1 MGEFHYRDGCLY
13 AEQVALETIAKTYGT
28 PCYVYSRAALERHWC
43 AFDAP
48 WDGWAHLVCYAVKAN
63 GNLAVLN
70 VLARLGS
77 GFDIVSAGELERVL
91 AAGGDPARVVF
102 AGVGK
107 GRDEM
112 RRALAVGIHSF
123 NVESEPELECLNE
136 VARELG
142 KPAPVSLRVNPDIP
156 AHTHPYIAT
165 GLRDSKFG
173 IPIDEA
179 PGLYARAARMNH
191 IRVHGVD
198 CHIGSQITSLQPFL
212 DAIERILE
220 LVDNLTTAGIELQ
233 YLNVGGGLGI
243 RYRDEMPPAPA
254 DYVRELR
261 ARLGHRALTVIVEP
275 GRAIAGNAGVLLTR
289 VRYLKRTSGRNFAVV
304 DAAMN
309 DLLRVSLYD
318 AWHEISPLRI
328 GGDRPPSAVYDV
340 VGPVCETSDFLG
352 KGRQLA
358 IASGDVL
365 SVWSAGAYGAVM
377 GSNYNARP
385 RAAEVMVDGAH
396 THLVARREAISDLY
410 RGEALL
416 P

>member
-1 MGEFHYRDGCLY
+1 M
-13 AEQVALETIAKTYGT
+13 
-28 PCYVYSRAALERHWC
+28 
-43 AFDAP
+43 
-48 WDGWAHLVCYAVKAN
+48 
-63 GNLAVLN
+63 
-70 VLARLGS
+70 
-77 GFDIVSAGELERVL
+77 
-91 AAGGDPARVVF
+91 
-102 AGVGK
+102 
-107 GRDEM
+107 
-112 RRALAVGIHSF
+112 
-123 NVESEPELECLNE
+123 
-136 VARELG
+136 
-142 KPAPVSLRVNPDIP
+142 
-156 AHTHPYIAT
+156 
-165 GLRDSKFG
+165 
-173 IPIDEA
+173 
-179 PGLYARAARMNH
+179 
-191 IRVHGVD
+191 
-198 CHIGSQITSLQPFL
+198 

-261 ARLGHRALTVIVEP
+261 TRLGHRALTVIVEP

-377 GSNYNARP
+377 SSNYNARP